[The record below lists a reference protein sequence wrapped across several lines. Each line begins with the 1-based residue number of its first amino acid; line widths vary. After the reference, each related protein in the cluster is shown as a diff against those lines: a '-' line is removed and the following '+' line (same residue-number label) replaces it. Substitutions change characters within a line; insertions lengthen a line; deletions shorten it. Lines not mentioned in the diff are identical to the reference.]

1 VKNVRLFI
9 AMDFSSQIILEV
21 TIFQNKL
28 RSDLSNIPIR
38 WVAPETM
45 HLTLQ
50 FLGDVP
56 QSQIPAI
63 QEAIS
68 TSAAGFSVIPLH
80 IGSIGS
86 FPSYKNPQVLWLG
99 ISANQTLKK
108 IATQL
113 QAALQPLGFKPEK
126 DFLPHLT
133 LGRLNK
139 MATREQQN
147 LVSAVLARW
156 QSVDIGEDRM
166 REVILYQSD
175 LTQRGPIYTALF
187 RFPLKNVLN

>member
-1 VKNVRLFI
+1 
-9 AMDFSSQIILEV
+9 MDFSIQIILEV
-21 TIFQNKL
+21 TNFQNQL
-28 RSDLSNIPIR
+28 RRELNNVPIR

-50 FLGDVP
+50 FLGEVP
-56 QSQIPAI
+56 QNQIPAI

-68 TSAAGFSVIPLH
+68 TSAAGFSAVPVH
-80 IGSIGS
+80 ISSIGS
-86 FPSYKNPQVLWLG
+86 FPSFKNPQVLWLG
-99 ISANQTLKK
+99 ISTDKTLKK

-126 DFLPHLT
+126 EFTPHLT
-133 LGRLNK
+133 LGRLNR
-139 MATREQQN
+139 MASREQQN

-156 QSVDIGEDRM
+156 QGVDIGEDQM
-166 REVILYQSD
+166 REVVLYQSD
-175 LTQRGPIYTALF
+175 LTQRGPIYTVLF

>member
-21 TIFQNKL
+21 TNFQAQLQKE
-28 RSDLSNIPIR
+28 LSNVPIR

-50 FLGDVP
+50 FLGEVP
-56 QSQIPAI
+56 QSQIPSI

-68 TSAAGFSVIPLH
+68 ASAAGFSSIPVH
-80 IGSIGS
+80 IASVGG
-86 FPSYKNPQVLWLG
+86 FPSFKKPQVLWLG
-99 ISANQTLKK
+99 ISADKKLKK
-108 IATQL
+108 LASQL
-113 QAALQPLGFKPEK
+113 QSALQPLGFKPEK
-126 DFLPHLT
+126 EYIPHLT
-133 LGRLNK
+133 LGRMIRTANG
-139 MATREQQN
+139 EQQKM
-147 LVSAVLARW
+147 VSAVLARW
-156 QSVDIGEDRM
+156 QSVEIGQDRM

-175 LTQRGPIYTALF
+175 LTQKGPIYTSLF

>member
-1 VKNVRLFI
+1 
-9 AMDFSSQIILEV
+9 MDFSSHV
-21 TIFQNKL
+21 IFEDTNLQKKF
-28 RSDLSNIPIR
+28 RIELSNVPIR

-50 FLGDVP
+50 FLGEVP
-56 QSQIPAI
+56 QNQIPAI

-68 TSAAGFSVIPLH
+68 TSAAGFSAVPVH

-86 FPSYKNPQVLWLG
+86 FPSFKKPQVLWLG
-99 ISANQTLKK
+99 LSSNQTLKK

-126 DFLPHLT
+126 EFMPHLT
-133 LGRLNK
+133 LGRLNR

>member
-21 TIFQNKL
+21 TNFQAQL
-28 RSDLSNIPIR
+28 HRELSNVPIR

-50 FLGDVP
+50 FLGEVP

-68 TSAAGFSVIPLH
+68 ASAAGFSSIPVH
-80 IGSIGS
+80 IASVGG
-86 FPSYKNPQVLWLG
+86 FPSFKKPQVLWLG
-99 ISANQTLKK
+99 ISADKKLKK
-108 IATQL
+108 LASQL
-113 QAALQPLGFKPEK
+113 QSALQPLGFKPEK
-126 DFLPHLT
+126 EYIPHLT
-133 LGRLNK
+133 LGRMIRTANG
-139 MATREQQN
+139 EQQKM
-147 LVSAVLARW
+147 VSAVLARW
-156 QSVDIGEDRM
+156 QSVEIGQDRM

-175 LTQRGPIYTALF
+175 LTQKGPIYTSLF

>member
-21 TIFQNKL
+21 TNFQAQL
-28 RSDLSNIPIR
+28 HRELSNVPIR

-50 FLGDVP
+50 FLGEVP
-56 QSQIPAI
+56 QSQIPSI

-68 TSAAGFSVIPLH
+68 ASAAGFSSIPVH
-80 IGSIGS
+80 IASVGG
-86 FPSYKNPQVLWLG
+86 FPSFKKPQVLWLG
-99 ISANQTLKK
+99 ISADKKLKK
-108 IATQL
+108 LASQL
-113 QAALQPLGFKPEK
+113 QSALQPLGFKPEK
-126 DFLPHLT
+126 EYIPHLT
-133 LGRLNK
+133 LGRMIRTANG
-139 MATREQQN
+139 EQQKM
-147 LVSAVLARW
+147 VSAVLARW
-156 QSVDIGEDRM
+156 QSVEIGQDRM

-175 LTQRGPIYTALF
+175 LTQKGPIYTSLF